1 MQEAYLWTESG
12 ESMHSSQVRA
22 RLQQQLWLARHPDT
36 EEENAICFQGAFWST
51 ELGHKNIQLLLP
63 SEWGNIWS

>member
-12 ESMHSSQVRA
+12 ESTHSSQVRA
-22 RLQQQLWLARHPDT
+22 RLQQQLWLAGLLDT
-36 EEENAICFQGAFWST
+36 EEENAICFQGAFQST

-63 SEWGNIWS
+63 FEWGNMWS